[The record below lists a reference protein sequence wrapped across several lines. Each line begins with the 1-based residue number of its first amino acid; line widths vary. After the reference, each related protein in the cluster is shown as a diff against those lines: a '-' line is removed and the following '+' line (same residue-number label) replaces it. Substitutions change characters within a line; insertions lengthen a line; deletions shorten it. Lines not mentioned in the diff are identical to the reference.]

1 MRRSLRHAAAAAMVG
16 TALIGLAS
24 TQTAAADPLPVFD
37 FADCPTIPAGADPAL
52 WRCEEL
58 VSTGT
63 AQFGGFDGQLP
74 EMKMTFAEGEMNG
87 EYAQVFGALR
97 AEPTRVPGGLLGTG
111 DRNPLLRLNI
121 RMEYAG
127 FADFHSNGDQMGEQ
141 HLRFRVISPLLP
153 TTCTI
158 GSDQDPVVLKPLRT
172 SGPDVISTDPQVL
185 GFTIEDTQFAVPK
198 THGCGGAA
206 QFVNRR
212 FDLPSPAGTNKVTLN
227 TVVGLKG
234 YARS

>member
-1 MRRSLRHAAAAAMVG
+1 MRRSLRHAAAAALVS

-24 TQTAAADPLPVFD
+24 APAAADPVPTFD
-37 FADCPTIPAGADPAL
+37 FADCPTIPTGADPAL
-52 WRCEEL
+52 WRCEQL

-63 AQFGGFDGQLP
+63 ARFGSFDGQLAG
-74 EMKMTFAEGEMNG
+74 MTMTFAEGELNG

-121 RMEYAG
+121 RAEYAG

-141 HLRFRVISPLLP
+141 HLKFRVLSPLLP
-153 TTCTI
+153 PTCTI
-158 GSDQDPVVLKPLRT
+158 GSDRDPVVLKPVRT

-185 GFTIEDTQFAVPK
+185 GFTIEDTRFAVPRA
-198 THGCGGAA
+198 HGCGALD
-206 QFVNRR
+206 QLVNRR
-212 FDLPSPAGTNKVTLN
+212 FDLPSPAGENTITLN

-234 YARS
+234 YATS